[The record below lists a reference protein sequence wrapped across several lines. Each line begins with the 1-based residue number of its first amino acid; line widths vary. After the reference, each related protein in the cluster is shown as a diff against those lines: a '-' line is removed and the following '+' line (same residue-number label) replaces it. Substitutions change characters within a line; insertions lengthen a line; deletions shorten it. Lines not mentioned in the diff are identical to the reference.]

1 MISGQGELQL
11 DVIINKLQSKF
22 NAKAILSDPKIPYRE
37 TIRKAVKVQGRHKKQ
52 SGGHGQ
58 FGDIWVEFEPII
70 GSDTT
75 FEFVDKVVGGS
86 VPRQYIPAVEKGL
99 RDCIQKGVL
108 AGYPVVNLRASL
120 VDGSYHPVDSSEMA
134 FKTAASLAFKKGC
147 AEASPVLLE
156 PICTVQVQVPEEN
169 MGDIIGDL
177 NRRRGRIQGMN
188 PIGNGMQEV
197 VAEAPMGE
205 MFKYATDLRSMTQAR
220 GSFTMKFE
228 RYEEMPANMAQ
239 KVIEQ
244 AKKDMVDDE

>member
-1 MISGQGELQL
+1 MTKLVGTNTSDTLTSSNHGYRFDPIVFPEPCISFAVAAEKQGEEDKVFSGLARLQEEDPSFHVGKSPMTGETLISGQGELQL

-108 AGYPVVNLRASL
+108 GRLSCCQPESFAGGWFL
-120 VDGSYHPVDSSEMA
+120 
-134 FKTAASLAFKKGC
+134 
-147 AEASPVLLE
+147 SP
-156 PICTVQVQVPEEN
+156 
-169 MGDIIGDL
+169 
-177 NRRRGRIQGMN
+177 RGLFR
-188 PIGNGMQEV
+188 NG
-197 VAEAPMGE
+197 
-205 MFKYATDLRSMTQAR
+205 L
-220 GSFTMKFE
+220 
-228 RYEEMPANMAQ
+228 
-239 KVIEQ
+239 
-244 AKKDMVDDE
+244 